1 MQFYVLIELGE
12 SQGDD
17 SIVQCS
23 ALDEGADRFSKR
35 IQDGFV
41 VE

>member
-17 SIVQCS
+17 SIEY
-23 ALDEGADRFSKR
+23 DEVVYQGADRFSKR